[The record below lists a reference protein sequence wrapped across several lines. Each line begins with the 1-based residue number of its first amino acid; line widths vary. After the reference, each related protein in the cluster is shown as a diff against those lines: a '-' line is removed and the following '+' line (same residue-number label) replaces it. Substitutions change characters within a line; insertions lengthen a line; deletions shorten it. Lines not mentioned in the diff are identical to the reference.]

1 MNREEK
7 LESLKLY
14 LESIDRLPEEALRQG
29 ISVHEFRTILEL
41 VVDLIGGKT

>member
-14 LESIDRLPEEALRQG
+14 LESIDRLPEDALRHG
-29 ISVHEFRTILEL
+29 VSLYELRTIFQIVYEL
-41 VVDLIGGKT
+41 LSDS

>member
-14 LESIDRLPEEALRQG
+14 LESIDRLPEDALRQG
-29 ISVHEFRTILEL
+29 VSLYEIRTLMQIVYEL
-41 VVDLIGGKT
+41 LDGK